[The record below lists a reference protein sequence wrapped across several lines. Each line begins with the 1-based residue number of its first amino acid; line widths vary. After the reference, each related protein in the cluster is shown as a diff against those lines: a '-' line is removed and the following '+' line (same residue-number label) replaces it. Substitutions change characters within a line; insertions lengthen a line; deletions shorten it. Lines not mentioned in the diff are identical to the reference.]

1 MKWVKNTNGKP
12 DSMLTFALIAFLVVT
27 LNILLATFGRIS
39 FRGFEIGLQA
49 MEASTMTAYLGASFT
64 AYVTRRWTD
73 KKYNKTDKSAEYER
87 DESANE

>member
-1 MKWVKNTNGKP
+1 MKWMKNTKGKP
-12 DSMLTFALIAFLVVT
+12 DSMLTFAFIAFAVVT

-49 MEASTMTAYLGASFT
+49 MEASTMTAYLGATFT

-73 KKYNKTDKSAEYER
+73 RKYDKTDEAAEHEKV
-87 DESANE
+87 D

>member
-1 MKWVKNTNGKP
+1 MKWMKNTKGKP
-12 DSMLTFALIAFLVVT
+12 DSMLTFAFIAFAVVT

-49 MEASTMTAYLGASFT
+49 MEASTMTAYLGATFT

-73 KKYNKTDKSAEYER
+73 RKYDKSIETAE
-87 DESANE
+87 DEKMD